1 MSVCACR
8 KFTGAAGVSCCMWD
22 TLKSSK
28 KPSTAG
34 PYWFQTFFGE
44 TWSTCIMMSWAI
56 VRCNLE
62 TKSTI
67 VKYLGFNLAHGCII
81 HQHCIDHYE
90 LFQML
95 SCDGAYIFLFP
106 WQVSPIK
113 KFSWYVQLNNSTSVI
128 CIAWIPSVLVYTCY
142 FTNDWI
148 FAYLTGQDFF

>member
-1 MSVCACR
+1 
-8 KFTGAAGVSCCMWD
+8 
-22 TLKSSK
+22 
-28 KPSTAG
+28 
-34 PYWFQTFFGE
+34 
-44 TWSTCIMMSWAI
+44 
-56 VRCNLE
+56 
-62 TKSTI
+62 
-67 VKYLGFNLAHGCII
+67 
-81 HQHCIDHYE
+81 
-90 LFQML
+90 ML